1 VPDADVRADAR
12 VRKVSERSRY
22 ELVLAD
28 ELIGTAD
35 YRVEGDEVIFPH
47 TEIVAPYRGLGYAEM
62 LVQAAMDDV
71 REQGRTVIP
80 RCWYVMDFLETH
92 PEYRDVL
99 AA

>member
-1 VPDADVRADAR
+1 MPRAEVRND
-12 VRKVSERSRY
+12 SERSRY
-22 ELVLAD
+22 ELVLAGD
-28 ELIGTAD
+28 VIGIAE

-47 TEIVAPYRGLGYAEM
+47 TEITPRFRGHGYGEQ
-62 LVQAAMDDV
+62 LVRAAMEDV
-71 REQGRTVIP
+71 RQNGRTVIP

>member
-1 VPDADVRADAR
+1 VLDAQ
-12 VRKVSERSRY
+12 VRKDGEGSRY
-22 ELVLAD
+22 ELLLDD
-28 ELIGTAD
+28 ELIGIAD
-35 YRVEGDEVIFPH
+35 YRVEGDEVVFPH
-47 TEIVAPYRGLGYAEM
+47 TEIVPRYRGLGYAEQ

-71 REQGRTVIP
+71 RRQRRTVVP